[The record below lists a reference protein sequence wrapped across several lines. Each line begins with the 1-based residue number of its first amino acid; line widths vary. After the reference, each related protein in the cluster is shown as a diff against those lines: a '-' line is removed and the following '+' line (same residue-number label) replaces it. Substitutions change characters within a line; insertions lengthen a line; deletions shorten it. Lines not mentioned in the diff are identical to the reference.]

1 MTPSPAAV
9 QHALDRLVVGR
20 RRIFG
25 WGWAAHPTQ
34 AVTKVHLRAS
44 GEGWEK
50 RIRGDMG
57 LSRDDVSLAFPDF
70 PGAATSG
77 FVVTGYIESETPSRF
92 ELEFELAD
100 GTSTA
105 VDVSAH
111 AEARGPQ
118 RKARQLGWVLR
129 SVWRRVRQG
138 DFAGILRRARAQHF
152 TAPTVDDAGIVQEL
166 LPLLREAPRA
176 SLVLDHNMGGG
187 ANKYRR
193 EHVERRLAA
202 GETVLLVTY
211 NLPMLEYRLH
221 LLRPGEPERVFA
233 ASSFTVTEALF
244 GATPIA
250 EVFVN
255 SPVSFHEPLLLAD
268 WLAGVR
274 ERHPRVRLVI
284 TMHDYFA
291 ICPSFV
297 LLDADGRHC
306 GIPSP
311 ERCDQCLPRHD
322 ASYVA
327 LSPPTRIGPWRS
339 LWGRCLVLADE
350 VRCFSGATR
359 ELLFKAYPQLPAER
373 VTVVPHRVEF
383 APTRL
388 PRVRHRA
395 PLVIGV
401 VGEIS
406 AQKGAQVVARM
417 LQRLDREGGDT
428 RIVVVGTLDL
438 PLRSPRLTV
447 TGRYDPAQLPDLVE
461 AHGVNLV
468 FFPSIWPETFSYV
481 VAEVAA
487 LGMPIVAFDLGA
499 PAERL
504 RGDPRA
510 RLVAEVD
517 ADAALDTIQDFHA
530 ELARG
535 ERSAA

>member
-1 MTPSPAAV
+1 
-9 QHALDRLVVGR
+9 VGR

-34 AVTKVHLRAS
+34 PVTRVHLRAS
-44 GEGWEK
+44 GAGWEK

-57 LSRDDVSLAFPDF
+57 LSRDDVERAFPEF

-77 FVVTGYIESETPSRF
+77 FVVTGFVDAEAPSRF

-100 GTSTA
+100 GTSTT
-105 VDVSAH
+105 VDVSAR

-118 RKARQLGWVLR
+118 RKARQLGWALR
-129 SVWRRVRQG
+129 AVWRRLRHG
-138 DFAGILRRARAQHF
+138 DVAGILRRARAQHF
-152 TAPTVDDAGIVQEL
+152 TAPSVDDAGVVAQL

-193 EHVERRLAA
+193 EHVERRLSA

-221 LLRPGEPERVFA
+221 LLRPGEAERVFA
-233 ASSFTVTEALF
+233 ASSFTVTEPLF
-244 GATPIA
+244 GVTPIA

-268 WLAGVR
+268 WLAGMR
-274 ERHPRVRLVI
+274 ERHPGVRLVV

-306 GIPSP
+306 GIPAP

-322 ASYVA
+322 ASYVS
-327 LSPPTRIGPWRS
+327 LSPPTRIAPWRA
-339 LWGRCLVLADE
+339 LWGRCLALADE

-359 ELLFKAYPQLPAER
+359 ELLLKAYPQLPTDR
-373 VTVVPHRVEF
+373 VTVVPHRVDF
-383 APTRL
+383 VPARL

-406 AQKGAQVVARM
+406 AQKGAHVVHDL
-417 LQRLDREGGDT
+417 LQRLDREAGKA
-428 RIVVVGTLDL
+428 RLVVIGTLDL
-438 PLRSPRLTV
+438 PLRSPRLAV
-447 TGRYDPAQLPDLVE
+447 TGRYDPAHLADLLE
-461 AHGVNLV
+461 QHGVNVV

-487 LGMPIVAFDLGA
+487 LARPIVAFDLGA

-510 RLVAEVD
+510 RLVADVD
-517 ADAALDTIQDFHA
+517 ADAALDAIQSFHA